1 MTVQFA
7 PAPVLTSAFE
17 LGPRLLHEA
26 FHRTLSP
33 MVITDTTG
41 RICHV
46 NPAFEQATGYELAE
60 LYGKQ
65 PTVMHSRMQSSD
77 FYRRMWTA
85 LLQEGRWQGE
95 IWNRRKDGRLFRE
108 WLSIS
113 ALQQADGEVTHY
125 LGVYSGL
132 ASTRMADAQS
142 EDYGGVDA
150 VTGILGRHAFI
161 KAAERLHAVAGP
173 LAFMA
178 LDITGFTDIN
188 EHHGLYCGDGLL
200 RQVAHRCTQAAA
212 LAGVECV
219 VGRVGSDEFAL
230 AWAIGGLDGEDRPR
244 EQVHQMAD
252 QMRQAVA
259 TRYQLDS
266 GRSVDLRVS
275 VGLAVLTADALVA
288 ANQTGFEPGVAD
300 ALLQASAARQAQGAP
315 ACSMQHYDG
324 LEAERRLTRALRED
338 IMAGRLDVVFQPKV
352 RLSTSSPVGLEALCR
367 WTGPDGQAVPP
378 SVFIPLAERHGL
390 IAELGDRVLETVLRS
405 LARWH
410 EGHLSLLPVAVN
422 FSAAQFKRPD
432 VVARVEAALARHRV
446 PPELI
451 ELELTE
457 SVLLED
463 FEAAVT
469 TLQGLRRLGLSLS
482 IDDFGTG
489 YSSLAYMRR
498 LPVNCIK
505 IDRSFVADLVSDDRT
520 RHVVATVISLAHR
533 FGMECVA
540 EGVETFEQVQVL
552 MELGCEQAQGYF
564 FARPLAPEALAPI
577 LAGRTPWIEVVVA
590 PGLSAS
596 GQEH

>member
-1 MTVQFA
+1 MLSAHSATA
-7 PAPVLTSAFE
+7 ALPMPAFE

-33 MVITDTTG
+33 MLITDTSG

-46 NPAFEQATGYELAE
+46 NPAFEQATGYGLEELR
-60 LYGKQ
+60 GRF
-65 PTVMHSRMQSSD
+65 PTVMHSKMQSSD

-85 LLQEGRWQGE
+85 LLEEGHWQGE

-113 ALQQADGEVTHY
+113 ALNEGGGETTHF

-132 ASTRMADAQS
+132 SSPQLAEAQS

-150 VTGILGRHAFI
+150 VTGVLGRRAFI
-161 KAAERLHAVAGP
+161 KATERLHASAGP

-212 LAGVECV
+212 QHGAECV

-230 AWAIGGLDGEDRPR
+230 AWAVAGLEGGDTPR
-244 EQVHQMAD
+244 AEIHRMAE
-252 QMRQAVA
+252 QMRHAVA

-266 GRSVDLRVS
+266 GRTVDVSVS
-275 VGLAVLTADALVA
+275 VGLAVLSAHDSAPDEGGAVLHLGA
-288 ANQTGFEPGVAD
+288 AD
-300 ALLQASAARQAQGAP
+300 ALLQASAARQAPGGLETAV
-315 ACSMQHYDG
+315 QHYER

-338 IMAGRLDVVFQPKV
+338 IVAGRLEVVFQPKV
-352 RLSTSSPVGLEALCR
+352 RLNTSAPVGLEALCR
-367 WTGPDGQAVPP
+367 WTGPDGTPVPP

-390 IAELGDRVLETVLRS
+390 IAELGDRVLESVLRS
-405 LARWH
+405 LARWR
-410 EGHLSLLPVAVN
+410 EGHLNALPVAVN

-446 PPELI
+446 PAHLVEI
-451 ELELTE
+451 ELTE
-457 SVLLED
+457 SILLED
-463 FEAAVT
+463 FDAAVT
-469 TLQGLRRLGLSLS
+469 TLQGLRQLGLTLS

-498 LPVNCIK
+498 LPVSCIK
-505 IDRSFVADLVSDDRT
+505 IDRSFVADLCTDDRT
-520 RHVVATVISLAHR
+520 RHVVATVVSLAHR
-533 FGMECVA
+533 FGMHCVA
-540 EGVETFEQVQVL
+540 EGVETFDQVQVL
-552 MELGCEQAQGYF
+552 MELGCDQAQGYF
-564 FARPLAPEALAPI
+564 FARPLDTEALAPV
-577 LAGRTPWIEVVVA
+577 LAGRTPWVEVVMA
-590 PGLSAS
+590 PARPM
-596 GQEH
+596 EF

>member
-1 MTVQFA
+1 
-7 PAPVLTSAFE
+7 
-17 LGPRLLHEA
+17 
-26 FHRTLSP
+26 

-41 RICHV
+41 QICHV
-46 NPAFEQATGYELAE
+46 NPAFEQATGYTLSELR
-60 LYGKQ
+60 GKQ

-113 ALQQADGEVTHY
+113 ALQQADGEVTHF

-132 ASTRMADAQS
+132 ASSQLAEAQG
-142 EDYGGVDA
+142 EDYGGIDA
-150 VTGILGRHAFI
+150 VTGVLGRHAFI
-161 KAAERLHAVAGP
+161 KAAQRLHAGTGP

-212 LAGVECV
+212 LSGAECV

-230 AWAIGGLDGEDRPR
+230 AWAIGSVDGEDRPR
-244 EQVHQMAD
+244 DEVHRMAD
-252 QMRQAVA
+252 QMRLAVA

-275 VGLAVLTADALVA
+275 VGLAVLPRSARQA
-288 ANQTGFEPGVAD
+288 ANQTGFEPGAAD
-300 ALLQASAARQAQGAP
+300 ALLQASAARQAPGVAN
-315 ACSMQHYDG
+315 CGMQHYEG
-324 LEAERRLTRALRED
+324 LEAERQLTRALRED
-338 IMAGRLDVVFQPKV
+338 IVAGRLDVVFQPKV
-352 RLSTSSPVGLEALCR
+352 NLGTSAPVGLEALCR

-390 IAELGDRVLETVLRS
+390 IAELGDRVLESVLRS

-410 EGHLSLLPVAVN
+410 EGHLVLLPVAVN

-446 PPELI
+446 PPHLI

-469 TLQGLRRLGLSLS
+469 TLQGLRRLGVTLS

-498 LPVNCIK
+498 LPVHGIK
-505 IDRSFVADLVSDDRT
+505 IDRSFVADLVGDDRT
-520 RHVVATVISLAHR
+520 RHVVATVINLAHR
-533 FGMECVA
+533 FGMQCVA

-552 MELGCEQAQGYF
+552 LELGCEQAQGYF
-564 FARPLAPEALAPI
+564 FARPLGADALAPI

-590 PGLSAS
+590 PDLANRV
-596 GQEH
+596 H